1 MPMSQ
6 TASTMEVQ
14 GGDTV
19 RNDKVSKLSEL
30 ELMSALA
37 GLFMKGLTVK
47 EMQTEMVERYGKA
60 GEMNREQPYRI
71 LREAGRR
78 GFFRFTPPP
87 DHAIERRISDHFL
100 WLKRVNV
107 VRTVVP
113 LDVARETAEMLLRLV
128 QDFYKNDPDKNEIH
142 IGFAAGLSMREVAK
156 SFAHML
162 TYPVPGLPETLVF
175 HAMLS
180 GHDPGDPTTDPNNF
194 FTFFIHPPTLQFRTE
209 FVGFRAP
216 AIVETESIPEFMRIK
231 EISDAR
237 LAANDLDII
246 VTSGADWEDEDSS
259 LLRCMQRSSST
270 VETLRGEGTVGDM
283 LWLPLGETAPIT
295 TPTSVRAL
303 TIMELTDLPEF
314 IRRGKHVLLM
324 LGPCSQC
331 DRHKGRILRTIF
343 AQNEHIVTHVVVDSR
358 TGGYL
363 ANSIDQGL
371 I

>member
-1 MPMSQ
+1 MPRSQ
-6 TASTMEVQ
+6 TASTMEIQ

-19 RNDKVSKLSEL
+19 RTDNVTKLSEL

-47 EMQTEMVERYGKA
+47 EMQNEMVERYGKA

-78 GFFRFTPPP
+78 GFFRFIPPP
-87 DHAIERRISDHFL
+87 DHTIERRISDHFL
-100 WLKRVNV
+100 WLKRINV

-113 LDVARETAEMLLRLV
+113 LDVARETAEMLMRLV
-128 QDFYKNDPDKNEIH
+128 QECYRNEPDKNEVH

-180 GHDPGDPTTDPNNF
+180 GYDPGNPTTDPNNF
-194 FTFFIHPPTLQFRTE
+194 FTFFIHPPTLQFRTK

-216 AIVETESIPEFMRIK
+216 AIVETESIPEFTRIN
-231 EISDAR
+231 EIRNAYE
-237 LAANDLDII
+237 AANDLDII
-246 VTSGADWEDEDSS
+246 VTSGADWDDEHSS
-259 LLRCMQRSSST
+259 LLRCMERSSST

-283 LWLPLGETAPIT
+283 LWRPLGATAPVT

-303 TIMELTDLPEF
+303 TTIELTDLPKF
-314 IRRGKHVLLM
+314 IQRGKHVLLM
-324 LGPCSQC
+324 LGPCAQC
-331 DRHKGRILRTIF
+331 DHHKGRILRTIF
-343 AQNEHIVTHVVVDSR
+343 AQKEHIVTHVVVDSR